1 MGIKTFLTKEQQSA
15 IVQAIVEAEKATSG
29 EIRVHMESSCKGDV
43 LDNAAHVFKK
53 LKMHKTALR
62 NGVLIYLAVND
73 RKFAILGD
81 AGINSKVPEGF
92 WDQVKDTM
100 TAHFVKGDFTG
111 GLTQGILMAGEKLK
125 AYFPIMANDKN
136 ELSNEIS
143 FGS

>member
-1 MGIKTFLTKEQQSA
+1 
-15 IVQAIVEAEKATSG
+15 
-29 EIRVHMESSCKGDV
+29 MENSCKGDV

-62 NGVLIYLAVND
+62 NGVLIYLAVDNK
-73 RKFAILGD
+73 KFAILGD
-81 AGINSKVPEGF
+81 AGIHSKVPENF
-92 WDQVKDTM
+92 WDQVKETM
-100 TAHFVKGDFTG
+100 AAHFSNGDFTT
-111 GLTQGILMAGEKLK
+111 GLTQGIHMAGEKLK